1 MAFATSKIIACVCAF
16 CAAEMAGELF
26 RKLSENLPIEGAC
39 PRLWCRAEMAG
50 EIEMPLEVRTQEAI
64 CKQALVTQ

>member
-26 RKLSENLPIEGAC
+26 RSLSEKLPVDGAC
-39 PRLWCRAEMAG
+39 PRLWCRADLRRNFLDDGTNAPPENIA
-50 EIEMPLEVRTQEAI
+50 VA
-64 CKQALVTQ
+64 CHW

>member
-26 RKLSENLPIEGAC
+26 RNLSEKLPVDGAC
-39 PRLWCRAEMAG
+39 PRFWCRAGIINCLLDGVQTNAG
-50 EIEMPLEVRTQEAI
+50 GYLLRSNG
-64 CKQALVTQ
+64 